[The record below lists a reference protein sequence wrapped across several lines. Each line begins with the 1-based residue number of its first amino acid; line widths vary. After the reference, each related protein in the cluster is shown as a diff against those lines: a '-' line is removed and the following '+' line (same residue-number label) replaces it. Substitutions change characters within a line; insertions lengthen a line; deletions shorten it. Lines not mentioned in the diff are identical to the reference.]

1 LREVSV
7 RDSLSAFP
15 ASKLISG
22 ATSAVIP
29 AAILAWWIDLSD
41 DYRKRSDAVRK
52 RCNSNRKS
60 LCNTMR
66 EQSDFDDEGV
76 QPRPTLLPVDISGAV
91 NATFQTQRRLAPSL
105 CLQQV
110 RNCNDISEGEWDPWS
125 GGQKRTVQQ
134 WLGHSDMESTMRY
147 LKPSRS
153 EKVRDKVNEI
163 FA

>member
-1 LREVSV
+1 MNA
-7 RDSLSAFP
+7 DADIPKWSAT
-15 ASKLISG
+15 G
-22 ATSAVIP
+22 AMKH
-29 AAILAWWIDLSD
+29 
-41 DYRKRSDAVRK
+41 RKRSDTVRK
-52 RCNSNRKS
+52 RRNSNRKS
-60 LCNTMR
+60 RCNTMR
-66 EQSDFDDEGV
+66 EQSDFDDEVV
-76 QPRPTLLPVDISGAV
+76 QPQPSLLEVDISGAV

-110 RNCNDISEGEWDPWS
+110 RNCNDISEGEWDSWS
-125 GGQKRTVQQ
+125 GGPKRTVQQ